1 MAGPRKVSQE
11 EYDEFRSRMEEMY
24 GYDDMSEEE
33 KETFDRKIDQV
44 AVVDQKTHSD
54 DETEDDEVER
64 GERGGGSGNEAE
76 DTGDE

>member
-54 DETEDDEVER
+54 DETENDEVER

>member
-1 MAGPRKVSQE
+1 MAGPRIVPQE

>member
-33 KETFDRKIDQV
+33 KATFDRKIDQV